1 MTLITLCFK
10 TFVGFFAVMD
20 PIGSIPVF
28 VIMTNNNTEPERR
41 SMVKRASI
49 TALGVL
55 LFFGITQMW
64 LFDFFGFTMG
74 AFRVAGG
81 LFLFLIAFEMLS
93 AQFSSA
99 KQSREEEQEGVEKPD
114 ISITPLAVPL
124 LAGPA
129 TIASVVLAFS
139 QARGFWQYIAVGVAT
154 VLVCVVSWLILR
166 ASSRIQK
173 LLGMTGIKVVSRMMG
188 LILAAMAIQ
197 FVADGLTELFPVLA
211 GKLGLLPVGR

>member
-1 MTLITLCFK
+1 MTAVVLFFK

-20 PIGSIPVF
+20 PIGTVPVF
-28 VIMTNNNTEPERR
+28 IVMTNTNSEIERHT
-41 SMVKRASI
+41 MVRRAGL
-49 TALGVL
+49 AAFLVL
-55 LFFGITQMW
+55 MFFGVTQMW

-81 LFLFLIAFEMLS
+81 LFLFLIAFEMLTAHMTGAKHS
-93 AQFSSA
+93 A
-99 KQSREEEQEGVEKPD
+99 EETSEGVDKPD

-129 TIASVVLAFS
+129 TIASVVLAFG
-139 QARGFWQYIAVGVAT
+139 QAKTPIQYLAVA
-154 VLVCVVSWLILR
+154 LAALMVCVASWLILR
-166 ASSRIQK
+166 ASTQIQK

-197 FVADGLTELFPVLA
+197 FTANGLIELFPVLA
-211 GKLGLLPVGR
+211 SKI

>member
-1 MTLITLCFK
+1 MTLITLFFK

-28 VIMTNNNTEPERR
+28 VIMTDNNTEPERR
-41 SMVKRASI
+41 SMVRRASI

-64 LFDFFGFTMG
+64 LFNFFGFTMG

-93 AQFSSA
+93 AQFSGA
-99 KQSREEEQEGVEKPD
+99 KHTHEEQKEGVEKPD

-139 QARGFWQYIAVGVAT
+139 QAEDFWQYVAVAVAT
-154 VLVCVVSWLILR
+154 VAVCVASWFILR
-166 ASSRIQK
+166 ASGRIQK

-197 FVADGLTELFPVLA
+197 FVAAGLSELFPILA
-211 GKLGLLPVGR
+211 SKP

>member
-1 MTLITLCFK
+1 MTLLVLFFK

-28 VIMTNNNTEPERR
+28 VIMTDNNTETERR

-64 LFDFFGFTMG
+64 LFNFFGFTMG

-93 AQFSSA
+93 AQFTGA
-99 KQSREEEQEGVEKPD
+99 KQSHEEQKEGVEKPD
-114 ISITPLAVPL
+114 ISLTPLAVPL

-139 QARGFWQYIAVGVAT
+139 QAKGLWQYLAVGVAT
-154 VLVCVVSWLILR
+154 LAVCVASLFILQ
-166 ASSRIQK
+166 ASSRIQR

-197 FVADGLTELFPVLA
+197 FVADGLSELFPILA
-211 GKLGLLPVGR
+211 PSK